1 MLPADDSQRQLTVD
15 FVFASVFAFVFV
27 FVFCKVAGTDRSMA
41 GKSGKNYSGRNSTN
55 IPANFLNAGFRE
67 KRYSRNRSLLLCPHF
82 RRLTLKIVSEPQNV
96 FKCDRV
102 SCQICRIAH
111 LRNVLLP
118 TVAKQGLC
126 LEYCNCWLGSWMYVD
141 Y

>member
-55 IPANFLNAGFRE
+55 IPANFLIASFRKDIQE
-67 KRYSRNRSLLLCPHF
+67 IDHCYF
-82 RRLTLKIVSEPQNV
+82 V
-96 FKCDRV
+96 
-102 SCQICRIAH
+102 H
-111 LRNVLLP
+111 LS
-118 TVAKQGLC
+118 KG
-126 LEYCNCWLGSWMYVD
+126 WHWK
-141 Y
+141 